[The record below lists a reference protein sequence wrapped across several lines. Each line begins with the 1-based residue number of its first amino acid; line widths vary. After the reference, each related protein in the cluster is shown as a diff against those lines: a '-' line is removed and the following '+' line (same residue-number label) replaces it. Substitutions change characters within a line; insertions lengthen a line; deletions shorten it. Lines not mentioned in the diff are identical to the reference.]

1 MKLVLAAALACALAA
16 TPLAAATEPMPHDYQ
31 VWDTIYAGIAEYD
44 ESGLDALTR
53 ASDDEYH
60 LFVLDLDGRIVAH
73 GADPS
78 LVGQSIFDL
87 TEPDKTLGHISGD
100 LYSSGETQ
108 IRYRFTNPATGN
120 EEMKRS
126 SLVLHDGYAF
136 GSGMYAKIVTVG
148 AIAPLTGG
156 ASGYGAGISV
166 ALRTAVEDF
175 NLKQFLQ
182 RGPPYFH
189 LELEMRDSATS
200 VEGGLAAFSDLYD
213 SGARLFA
220 GPAIDDSVHP
230 ITEDPRFED
239 ILMFSCCS
247 VTVSHSKP
255 DNLFRAV
262 PDHSNHGEALA
273 AAVTADGPPAVVMVG
288 RNDPWITEL
297 LDQAV
302 PHIESAGGTV
312 LDRRLYEFH
321 DYGPAVTW
329 LASAV
334 EEARAECGEGCPAVA
349 VVYVGFE
356 ETAEFVD
363 AASLEVDP
371 EGTRWF
377 GADANTVSP
386 QIAGGR
392 PAAFADAVGFTSV
405 QPIIYTYSDV
415 LDGIDRPTVYDYAA
429 YNSIM
434 VMGRAIAA
442 AGSDDPAAVREAIPQ
457 ISAGTVGVDFKLNAN
472 GDLESIRYGIWEF
485 DGGWN
490 NTAYYESGSIMQL
503 DGASELAS
511 GSIKVDSNQLDG
523 ASEPG
528 GGCLIATAAY
538 GTELAPAVQRLRE
551 AREGLAGTGPGA
563 AFLSAFNHAY
573 YAFSPAVAD
582 LERQSP
588 ELRSLVRAASA
599 PMIHALGIVSP
610 AQTDAQFVA
619 LGALALLAGA
629 GMYAGAPAALV
640 VALHRRRAPWP
651 PHCHR

>member
-16 TPLAAATEPMPHDYQ
+16 TPLAAANTFAPWEYQ
-31 VWDTIYAGIAEYD
+31 VREVIQAGIAEYD

-53 ASDDEYH
+53 ASADERY
-60 LFVLDLDGRIVAH
+60 LFVLDLEGRIVAH

-87 TEPDKTLGHISGD
+87 TEPDKTLDAIKGE
-100 LYSSGETQ
+100 LYSSGETLIQ
-108 IRYRFTNPATGN
+108 YYFTNPATGN

-126 SLVLHDGYAF
+126 FLFLHDGYAF
-136 GSGMYAKIVTVG
+136 GSGMYAQPVTVG

-175 NLKQFLQ
+175 NLKQSLG
-182 RGPPYFH
+182 GPPYFY

-239 ILMFSCCS
+239 IVMFSCCS

-386 QIAGGR
+386 QIGEGR

-405 QPIIYTYSDV
+405 QPIIYTDSDV
-415 LDGIDRPTVYDYAA
+415 LDGIARPTVYDYAA

-434 VMGRAIAA
+434 VMGGAIVA

-457 ISAGTVGVDFKLNAN
+457 VSAGTVGVDFQLNAN
-472 GDLESIRYGIWEF
+472 GDLNSIKYGIWEF
-485 DGGWN
+485 DGGWH
-490 NTAYYESGSIMQL
+490 NTAYYGSSSIIQL
-503 DGASELAS
+503 DEIPKPDTQQDEAP
-511 GSIKVDSNQLDG
+511 
-523 ASEPG
+523 EPG

-588 ELRSLVRAASA
+588 ELRSLVRVASV

-640 VALHRRRAPWP
+640 VALRRRRAA
-651 PHCHR
+651 

>member
-16 TPLAAATEPMPHDYQ
+16 TPLAAANTFAPWEYQ
-31 VWDTIYAGIAEYD
+31 VREVIQAGIAEYD

-53 ASDDEYH
+53 ASADERH
-60 LFVLDLDGRIVAH
+60 LFVLDLEGRIVAH

-87 TEPDKTLGHISGD
+87 TEPDKTLDAIKGE
-100 LYSSGETQ
+100 LYSSGKTLIQ
-108 IRYRFTNPATGN
+108 YYFTNPATGN

-126 SLVLHDGYAF
+126 FLFLHDGYAF
-136 GSGMYAKIVTVG
+136 GSGMYAQPVTVG

-175 NLKQFLQ
+175 NLKQSLG
-182 RGPPYFH
+182 GPPYFY

-239 ILMFSCCS
+239 IVMFSCCS

-386 QIAGGR
+386 QIGEGR

-405 QPIIYTYSDV
+405 QPIIYTDSDV
-415 LDGIDRPTVYDYAA
+415 LDGIARPTVYDYAA

-434 VMGRAIAA
+434 VMGGAIVA

-457 ISAGTVGVDFKLNAN
+457 VSAGTVGVDFQLNAN
-472 GDLESIRYGIWEF
+472 GDLNSIKYGIWEF
-485 DGGWN
+485 DGGWH
-490 NTAYYESGSIMQL
+490 NTAYYGSSSIIQL
-503 DGASELAS
+503 DEIPKPDTQQDEAA
-511 GSIKVDSNQLDG
+511 
-523 ASEPG
+523 EPG

-588 ELRSLVRAASA
+588 ELRSLVRVASV

-640 VALHRRRAPWP
+640 VALRRRRAA
-651 PHCHR
+651 